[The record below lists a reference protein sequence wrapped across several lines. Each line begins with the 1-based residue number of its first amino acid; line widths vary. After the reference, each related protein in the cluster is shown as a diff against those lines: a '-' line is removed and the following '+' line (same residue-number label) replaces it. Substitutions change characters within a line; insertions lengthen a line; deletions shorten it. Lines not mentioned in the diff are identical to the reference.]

1 LARAGR
7 VEDRLE
13 RATRQGRRP
22 EGRAGFSPQDRLRR
36 RGRDL
41 ELGIAAEP
49 FGVYLE
55 WAGKRVVVGLDRRNM
70 LLIALAR
77 IGEAAAD
84 SPRASGPPRARYN
97 VIVQ

>member
-1 LARAGR
+1 M
-7 VEDRLE
+7 
-13 RATRQGRRP
+13 T
-22 EGRAGFSPQDRLRR
+22 
-36 RGRDL
+36 L
-41 ELGIAAEP
+41 ELGIVAEP

-84 SPRASGPPRARYN
+84 IRRASGPPRARYN
-97 VIVQ
+97 VIVK